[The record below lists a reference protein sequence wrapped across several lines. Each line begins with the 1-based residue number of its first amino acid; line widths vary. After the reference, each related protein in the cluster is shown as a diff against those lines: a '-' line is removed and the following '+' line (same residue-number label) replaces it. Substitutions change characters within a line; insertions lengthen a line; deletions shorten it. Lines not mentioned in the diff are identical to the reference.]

1 MIFISERGLEA
12 QVSKFQR
19 CRVSMVPERV
29 TGRAS
34 FKVTGRIRC
43 CAQVFQGTKK
53 KSPAKASDRNL
64 ETLKP

>member
-12 QVSKFQR
+12 QVSKFQSFK
-19 CRVSMVPERV
+19 VSMLPERV

-34 FKVTGRIRC
+34 FKVTGSIRC

>member
-1 MIFISERGLEA
+1 MIFISERGVEA
-12 QVSKFQR
+12 QVSKFQSFK
-19 CRVSMVPERV
+19 VSMLPERV

-34 FKVTGRIRC
+34 FKVAGSIKR
-43 CAQVFQGTKK
+43 CAQVFQATKK